1 MGMVGYD
8 NEFETKESKLELQQ
22 IQSNKMAAD
31 HRNSHWPPKRKKIS
45 LYLKML
51 SRFLDHR

>member
-1 MGMVGYD
+1 MGMVVYD

-31 HRNSHWPPKRKKIS
+31 HRNSHWPPKRKNS
-45 LYLKML
+45 LCTWKCCLV
-51 SRFLDHR
+51 S

>member
-1 MGMVGYD
+1 MVQFYPWFKFYFPLSMGMVVCD

-31 HRNSHWPPKRKKIS
+31 HRNSH
-45 LYLKML
+45 
-51 SRFLDHR
+51 

>member
-1 MGMVGYD
+1 MGMVVYD

-31 HRNSHWPPKRKKIS
+31 HRNSHWPPKRKKFS